1 MWKII
6 AVMAATSL
14 DGAVYMMQVGA
25 TLRQLTWRKRT
36 GYSLIC
42 VMAAVVSTLIS
53 YGMAWIFKGSLSIR
67 LQVICASLI
76 FMGMGLLLIA
86 KNVRRKEFEERL
98 DRNFSAR
105 TMLRLA
111 VFTNIDTFFVGAS
124 FAFLGIPAAMT
135 VLLETVFS
143 FSATFIALSAGYTMG
158 AGYQRP
164 IGISGGCLLMILGA
178 MLMAGSL

>member
-14 DGAVYMMQVGA
+14 DGAVYMLQVGA
-25 TLRQLTWRKRT
+25 TLRQLTWKKRT

-42 VMAAVVSTLIS
+42 VAAAAAATVIS
-53 YGMAWIFKGSLSIR
+53 YAMVWIFKGALDIR

-76 FMGMGLLLIA
+76 FMGMGLILIS
-86 KNVRRKEFEERL
+86 KNIRRQAFEERL

-105 TMLRLA
+105 TMARLA
-111 VFTNIDTFFVGAS
+111 AVTNIDTFFVGAS
-124 FAFLGIPAAMT
+124 FAFLGIPLPVT
-135 VLLETVFS
+135 VLLEAVFS
-143 FSATFIALSAGYTMG
+143 FASTFIALSAGYSLG
-158 AGYQRP
+158 AGCQRP
-164 IGISGGCLLMILGA
+164 IGVSGGCLLMILGA